1 MLPKI
6 NGESLVYAGL
16 IILTLIILW
25 LLIISP
31 PDFLN
36 NKIIYQGF

>member
-1 MLPKI
+1 MPNI
-6 NGESLVYAGL
+6 NSESLVYVIL
-16 IILTLIILW
+16 IILSVIILW
-25 LLIISP
+25 LVAISP